1 MKKVISTV
9 AILMLVSAFVFGQT
23 LNEKKKQLQE
33 LRDEISKQEKI
44 IEDAEKSES
53 DAKDELKNSQKK
65 VADLEKKIKKLEK
78 SEKNAKQKLNLT
90 KEQLENK
97 KGDIVDAKITHSS
110 LNDLF
115 NKEIE
120 MLFNLHY
127 KSLIHKKSSA
137 DKEIVAA
144 LLDRTVQNILTTDVE
159 ISELTGQ
166 KNKLESQKNK
176 NKKEFENYQWSKIVN
191 KKKKTKVSDD
201 ITEVKADIASLEMTK
216 EQALNMKN
224 QLETEAKSLNDLIS
238 KLQLDI
244 IADDFSYSFDS
255 KLSWPVKGE
264 ILRDF
269 GELKSDTYNVTLQ
282 NNGIDISAEP
292 GTEVR
297 SVESGVVVFS
307 EWYSGAGKLVI
318 INHKNGF
325 YSLYSHNSS
334 LLVSKG
340 DEITGNQ
347 IIALSGN
354 TGSTEEACL
363 HFELRK
369 GGTPVNPL
377 EYLK

>member
-1 MKKVISTV
+1 
-9 AILMLVSAFVFGQT
+9 MLVSALVFGQT

-201 ITEVKADIASLEMTK
+201 ITEVKEDIASLEMTK

-340 DEITGNQ
+340 DEIIGNQ

>member
-201 ITEVKADIASLEMTK
+201 ITEVKEDIASLEMTK

>member
-1 MKKVISTV
+1 MKKVILTV
-9 AILMLVSAFVFGQT
+9 VILMLVSGLVFGQT
-23 LNEKKKQLQE
+23 LNEKKKQLEE
-33 LRDEISKQEKI
+33 LREEISKQEKI
-44 IEDAEKSES
+44 IEEAEKSES
-53 DAKDELKNSQKK
+53 DAKDELKSSQKK

-90 KEQLENK
+90 KEQLANK
-97 KGDIVDAKITHSS
+97 VGDLVDAKMTHTS

-115 NKEIE
+115 SKEIDR
-120 MLFNLHY
+120 LFNLHY
-127 KSLIHKKSSA
+127 RSLIYEDNSY
-137 DKEIVAA
+137 DKDVVAVM
-144 LLDRTVQNILTTDVE
+144 LDQTVQNILKVDGEITTLSGE
-159 ISELTGQ
+159 
-166 KNKLESQKNK
+166 KNKLESIKKK
-176 NKKEFENYQWSKIVN
+176 NKKDFENYQWSKVVN
-191 KKKKTKVSDD
+191 KKKKSKVSDD
-201 ITEVKADIASLEMTK
+201 ITVVKADIATLETTK

-224 QLETEAKSLNDLIS
+224 KLKDEAEALNGLIA
-238 KLQLDI
+238 KLQSDI
-244 IADDFSYSFDS
+244 IADDFSYKFDS
-255 KLSWPVKGE
+255 KLAWPVKGA

-269 GELKSDTYNVTLQ
+269 GELKSETYNVTVQ

-292 GTEVR
+292 GTEVK

-340 DEITGNQ
+340 DEIIGNQ

>member
-201 ITEVKADIASLEMTK
+201 ITEVKEDIASLEMTK

-340 DEITGNQ
+340 DEIIGNQ